1 MSPSKMSPLKSNQSD
16 VAELKPQV
24 REQDLPE
31 LAVRILSDFA
41 RIVAA
46 EARLIE
52 TNLVDAAQ
60 SLLDRIYITS
70 TLVVLAA
77 AGVLALLASIALLL
91 HQWMPWW
98 QVLGAVGLC
107 AIIAAEVLRRSLI
120 PAPASKASRTA
131 RESLS

>member
-1 MSPSKMSPLKSNQSD
+1 MMSPLKMSPLKSNQSD

-60 SLLDRIYITS
+60 SLLDRVYITS
-70 TLVVLAA
+70 TLAVLAA

-91 HQWMPWW
+91 HW
-98 QVLGAVGLC
+98 
-107 AIIAAEVLRRSLI
+107 
-120 PAPASKASRTA
+120 PAPRCPSDHK
-131 RESLS
+131 